1 MFMKVQYDRSISIY
15 DAFSLI
21 PNKLLI
27 STLFF
32 EILMF
37 MIYQQI
43 FLSELKKVKYLL
55 FEFLKIIIQ
64 YIHSLFIFNNKDL
77 GNITVTTDKNILIN
91 NYLSKIQSSL

>member
-1 MFMKVQYDRSISIY
+1 
-15 DAFSLI
+15 
-21 PNKLLI
+21 
-27 STLFF
+27 
-32 EILMF
+32 

-77 GNITVTTDKNILIN
+77 GNITVITDKNILIN
-91 NYLSKIQSSL
+91 NYLSKIQSPI

>member
-1 MFMKVQYDRSISIY
+1 
-15 DAFSLI
+15 
-21 PNKLLI
+21 
-27 STLFF
+27 
-32 EILMF
+32 

-77 GNITVTTDKNILIN
+77 GNISVIAGKNILKFNDQHDILFYCN
-91 NYLSKIQSSL
+91 QYYYL

>member
-1 MFMKVQYDRSISIY
+1 
-15 DAFSLI
+15 
-21 PNKLLI
+21 
-27 STLFF
+27 
-32 EILMF
+32 

-77 GNITVTTDKNILIN
+77 GNITVVTDENILIN

>member
-1 MFMKVQYDRSISIY
+1 
-15 DAFSLI
+15 
-21 PNKLLI
+21 
-27 STLFF
+27 
-32 EILMF
+32 

-77 GNITVTTDKNILIN
+77 GNITITTDKNILIN

>member
-1 MFMKVQYDRSISIY
+1 
-15 DAFSLI
+15 
-21 PNKLLI
+21 
-27 STLFF
+27 
-32 EILMF
+32 
-37 MIYQQI
+37 MIHQQI

-91 NYLSKIQSSL
+91 NYLSKIQSPI

>member
-1 MFMKVQYDRSISIY
+1 
-15 DAFSLI
+15 
-21 PNKLLI
+21 
-27 STLFF
+27 
-32 EILMF
+32 

-43 FLSELKKVKYLL
+43 FLSELKKVKYP

-77 GNITVTTDKNILIN
+77 GNITITTDKNILIN